1 MKRTAATRSG
11 GQRRF
16 RHMILLAL
24 PAAVVLAQE
33 SANATIAAANQTAP
47 SIETGM
53 NNFTVAAKY
62 QPDSGTLF
70 YDKLDKQ
77 GHIVERIEKF
87 YPLPPKSECNQTT
100 YGAFL
105 KSLQDK
111 SIAPLQKLDL
121 TETTD
126 LKCCDFYSEGLG
138 YQFTVCDKGVGVYI
152 LGDRVG
158 GQLDHQ
164 YLNMPA

>member
-1 MKRTAATRSG
+1 MKRITANKSG
-11 GQRRF
+11 WGRGIKN
-16 RHMILLAL
+16 MLLLAL
-24 PAAVVLAQE
+24 PAAVVLAQQE
-33 SANATIAAANQTAP
+33 NANAAANQTVAA
-47 SIETGM
+47 GK

-87 YPLPPKSECNQTT
+87 YPIPPVSECNQLT

-105 KSLQDK
+105 KSLETK
-111 SIAPLQKLDL
+111 SIAPLQRLNL
-121 TETTD
+121 TDSSE

-152 LGDRVG
+152 LSERQGS
-158 GQLDHQ
+158 QLDLQ
-164 YLNMPA
+164 FLNMPA

>member
-1 MKRTAATRSG
+1 M
-11 GQRRF
+11 
-16 RHMILLAL
+16 
-24 PAAVVLAQE
+24 
-33 SANATIAAANQTAP
+33 
-47 SIETGM
+47 
-53 NNFTVAAKY
+53 AAKY

-87 YPLPPKSECNQTT
+87 YPIPPASECNQLT

-105 KSLQDK
+105 KSLETK
-111 SIAPLQKLDL
+111 SNAPLQKLNL
-121 TETTD
+121 TDSSE

-152 LGDRVG
+152 LSERQGS
-158 GQLDHQ
+158 QLDLQ